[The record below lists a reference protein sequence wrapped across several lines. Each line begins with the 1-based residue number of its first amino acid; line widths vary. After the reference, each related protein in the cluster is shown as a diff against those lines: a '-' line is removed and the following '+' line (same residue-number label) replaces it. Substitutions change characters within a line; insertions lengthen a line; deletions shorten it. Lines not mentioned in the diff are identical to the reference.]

1 VEVWYGAEQVPEA
14 LSGPRGIGSVVTVG
28 VFDGVHRGHQAIV
41 TRVVERAHELA
52 PPAGAGDGRPL
63 AVAVTFAP
71 HPRSVHRPDLDL
83 PLVSSLPDRLDALA
97 DLGLDAVLVIAYT
110 LSFADQSPEDFVR
123 TWLERLL
130 GARSIIVGDDVRF
143 GRDNSGDAATL
154 RAIGAADGI
163 EVDILDKVRSSQ
175 GRRWSSTWVRELLR
189 AGDVRGAAEVLGRPH
204 RMRGVV
210 VHGHKRGREL
220 GFPTANLDA
229 ATAGVVP
236 PDGVYAGWLVRGGE
250 AAQRLPAA
258 ISIGTNPTFDDVPQR
273 TVEAHV
279 LGRADLNLY
288 GEEVAIDLV
297 EYLRPMRAFDGLEA
311 LLTQIRADI
320 ERSAQILGVPVPAP
334 IDPSDVT
341 A

>member
-1 VEVWYGAEQVPEA
+1 MEVWYGAEQVPEA

-143 GRDNSGDAATL
+143 GRDNSGDT
-154 RAIGAADGI
+154 GI
-163 EVDILDKVRSSQ
+163 FI
-175 GRRWSSTWVRELLR
+175 
-189 AGDVRGAAEVLGRPH
+189 
-204 RMRGVV
+204 
-210 VHGHKRGREL
+210 
-220 GFPTANLDA
+220 F
-229 ATAGVVP
+229 
-236 PDGVYAGWLVRGGE
+236 
-250 AAQRLPAA
+250 
-258 ISIGTNPTFDDVPQR
+258 
-273 TVEAHV
+273 
-279 LGRADLNLY
+279 
-288 GEEVAIDLV
+288 
-297 EYLRPMRAFDGLEA
+297 
-311 LLTQIRADI
+311 
-320 ERSAQILGVPVPAP
+320 
-334 IDPSDVT
+334 
-341 A
+341 